1 MADEINFLDLA
12 VITRIT
18 PNTPLEKLGGL
29 INSSI
34 FDASNIAG
42 TLKQKSLIEFS
53 ANYPG
58 PNSMN
63 ITEQGNALIREAN
76 ERSADPFDKLDESIL
91 QHLSGGKRLPS
102 ELQSTLNIRPKDLA
116 LRLYKESKQGFVTY
130 EIKNGTVEIMLT
142 EKGFLKAKTDQT
154 TPNTTGVVQS
164 QGVQGTAPH
173 NIQAQGIPTMSNAQT
188 TQQNL
193 QSNMQA
199 SQQTILQQSQSA
211 AQSSST
217 LGQSIQNTGAV
228 EKKMP
233 ELKNE
238 NKRWMTIGILII
250 ILVVVYVLS
259 VYVLK

>member
-1 MADEINFLDLA
+1 
-12 VITRIT
+12 
-18 PNTPLEKLGGL
+18 
-29 INSSI
+29 
-34 FDASNIAG
+34 
-42 TLKQKSLIEFS
+42 
-53 ANYPG
+53 
-58 PNSMN
+58 
-63 ITEQGNALIREAN
+63 
-76 ERSADPFDKLDESIL
+76 
-91 QHLSGGKRLPS
+91 
-102 ELQSTLNIRPKDLA
+102 
-116 LRLYKESKQGFVTY
+116 
-130 EIKNGTVEIMLT
+130 MLT

-154 TPNTTGVVQS
+154 TPNITGVVQS

-199 SQQTILQQSQSA
+199 SQQTIIQQSQSA

-217 LGQSIQNTGAV
+217 LGQSIQNTGTI